1 MQKRHESRILWGS
14 VKHRRT
20 VPTEHSFAY
29 LMAFFSLDIDSLDD
43 LELSERMFGH
53 NRWGF
58 YSIYDEDYL
67 SGQGSLREKV
77 ERILANQGASRA
89 PNQILLLTMPRLCG
103 YVFNPVS
110 FFVCFDSDGHVM
122 AMLTQ
127 VNNTFGETNI
137 YPLISEPRGL
147 PVSWKFSK
155 KFFVSPF
162 FDSDGEYE
170 VTLHDIGCGV
180 RIDVDLYREGERVFE
195 STLQGEGVVL
205 DSGVIF
211 KTALKYSFSQ
221 VLTMTRIHIQALFLY
236 FRVGVCPFQKP
247 RPTDVDTIRS
257 QQNWIHNVRLRLLAY
272 LKRVKEK
279 KTELTKRGL

>member
-1 MQKRHESRILWGS
+1 MHERHESMIHWGS

-20 VPTEHSFAY
+20 APAEHSFAY
-29 LMAFFSLDIDSLDD
+29 SMAFFSLDIDRFNDC
-43 LELSERMFGH
+43 EGAERMFCH

-58 YSIYDEDYL
+58 YSIYDGDYL
-67 SGQGSLREKV
+67 SGQGTLRDKV
-77 ERILANQGASRA
+77 ERILVHQGVSK
-89 PNQILLLTMPRLCG
+89 PPEQILLLTMPRLCG

-110 FFVCFDSDGHVM
+110 FFVCLDAEGQII

-127 VNNTFGETNI
+127 VNNTFGETHI
-137 YPLISEPRGL
+137 YPLISKRSEL
-147 PVSWKFSK
+147 PVSWRFPK

-162 FDSDGEYE
+162 FDSEGEYE
-170 VTLHDIGCGV
+170 VTLHDIGRNLRV
-180 RIDVDLYREGERVFE
+180 DVDLYRDGKRVFE
-195 STLQGEGVVL
+195 STLLGEGVRFDASAV
-205 DSGVIF
+205 V

-279 KTELTKRGL
+279 KTELTKREL